1 MFKRKKLNN
10 KGSLQDLVLIMSV
23 LLFFAVVTLLAF
35 KVSSEFNT
43 FIQGSDVFESQGKA
57 ASTSINSNFTGV
69 VDGTFLF
76 LVVGLAIA
84 AIALVFLVKINPIF
98 LPFFIIGL
106 IFIIFLSGILSN
118 IYQEM
123 SEDNN
128 LSTEANQLT
137 VIDTVLTY
145 TNNDCSIWN
154 PINDIIV

>member
-1 MFKRKKLNN
+1 
-10 KGSLQDLVLIMSV
+10 
-23 LLFFAVVTLLAF
+23 
-35 KVSSEFNT
+35 
-43 FIQGSDVFESQGKA
+43 
-57 ASTSINSNFTGV
+57 

-145 TNNDCSIWN
+145 MPIMIAVFGILLMILSYKTWN
-154 PINDIIV
+154 SDQG